1 MYRLKD
7 LRTSKKMTIKD
18 LAEATGIARS
28 TLSEIE
34 NGSRQLNIRIGE
46 ILSNYFG
53 VTLDFLM
60 GEDITDIAQKISKQ
74 LTTITDD
81 MFDGVVALAKQDRT
95 KYELLIN
102 QFLILDR
109 IKDLP
114 NDKLKAV
121 LSYIEHLKG
130 TEQWGGGV
138 TKFDFQTETAVIHEG
153 GKYE

>member
-130 TEQWGGGV
+130 TEQWGGV